1 MNNFKELE
9 LIQLHSLIILKEKV
23 ENISINNG
31 FIFHSGYGI
40 LFYLERHGDKPIFNQ
55 TSNFYTIFTYSI
67 KTLPRYIILSYN
79 SCIKF

>member
-40 LFYLERHGDKPIFNQ
+40 LF
-55 TSNFYTIFTYSI
+55 
-67 KTLPRYIILSYN
+67 
-79 SCIKF
+79 